1 MRPLTYFLLLY
12 KLTNLKK
19 YRENEC
25 VSYFRES
32 KFANSIIDNFCL
44 NFHVFI
50 LLFKNLHLWTTC
62 MERIIKTIRFRPK
75 REYLDNIVEQFET
88 VTKKAMAEGSIDS
101 YFTAILDEEI
111 LYVGIFNSKEDSV
124 GITSKGIEWLNKRQD
139 LLETFTESGKLVLVE
154 TGTIK

>member
-1 MRPLTYFLLLY
+1 
-12 KLTNLKK
+12 
-19 YRENEC
+19 
-25 VSYFRES
+25 
-32 KFANSIIDNFCL
+32 
-44 NFHVFI
+44 
-50 LLFKNLHLWTTC
+50 

-124 GITSKGIEWLNKRQD
+124 GIINKGIQWLDKRQD
-139 LLETFTESGKLVLVE
+139 LLETFSETDKHFVVE
-154 TGTIK
+154 TGTIR

>member
-1 MRPLTYFLLLY
+1 
-12 KLTNLKK
+12 
-19 YRENEC
+19 
-25 VSYFRES
+25 
-32 KFANSIIDNFCL
+32 
-44 NFHVFI
+44 
-50 LLFKNLHLWTTC
+50 

-124 GITSKGIEWLNKRQD
+124 GIISKGLQWLDKRQD
-139 LLETFTESGKLVLVE
+139 LLETFSGSGKYVIVE
-154 TGTIK
+154 KGTIK

>member
-1 MRPLTYFLLLY
+1 
-12 KLTNLKK
+12 
-19 YRENEC
+19 
-25 VSYFRES
+25 
-32 KFANSIIDNFCL
+32 
-44 NFHVFI
+44 
-50 LLFKNLHLWTTC
+50 

-124 GITSKGIEWLNKRQD
+124 GIINKGIQWLDKRQD
-139 LLETFTESGKLVLVE
+139 LLENFSGTDKHFVVE
-154 TGTIK
+154 TGTIR

>member
-1 MRPLTYFLLLY
+1 MCLFY
-12 KLTNLKK
+12 LK
-19 YRENEC
+19 
-25 VSYFRES
+25 
-32 KFANSIIDNFCL
+32 
-44 NFHVFI
+44 
-50 LLFKNLHLWTTC
+50 KNLHLWTTS

-101 YFTAILDEEI
+101 YFTAIMDEEI

-124 GITSKGIEWLNKRQD
+124 GIISKGLEWLNKRQD

-154 TGTIK
+154 TGTIR